1 MAEEA
6 AEKKLTFKDL
16 GVVEELCLACER
28 LGWKEPTAIQREAI
42 PLALQDKDVIGLAE
56 TGSGK
61 TGAFGLPLLQA
72 LIARPQRLF
81 GLVLTPTRELAFQIK
96 EQFEALGRGVGVTCV
111 VIVGGMDMTQQALE
125 LAKRPHLIVATPG
138 RLVDHLEKTKGFNM
152 RALKYLVMDE
162 ADRIL
167 NLDFEE
173 EVDKILKELPRE
185 RRTMLFSATMT
196 SKVNKL
202 QRAHLRDPVKVE
214 VSSKYQTVS
223 KLKQYMLFVPC
234 KHKHMYLIHILNEIG
249 SQSVMVFCSTQL
261 STLRTALMLRNLGFT
276 AIPLYGKMSQNKRL
290 GALSKFKA
298 RERSIL
304 LATDVASRGL
314 DIPLVDYVIN
324 FDVPMHSKNYI
335 HRVGRT
341 ARAGKA
347 GVAITLVSQYEVEV
361 YQRIEEL
368 LNTRLEVYPVVKEEV
383 MVLEERVAEAERFAK
398 IEMSRL
404 DEKGGRKGGRKRGAD
419 DDDGEGSMG
428 VRNRI
433 NNNKN
438 KNNNNN
444 NSNNNRKKKKFKGR
458 Q

>member
-1 MAEEA
+1 MNNEE
-6 AEKKLTFKDL
+6 KVITFKDL
-16 GVVEELCLACER
+16 GVIDELCDACER
-28 LGWKEPTAIQREAI
+28 LGWKTPTAIQKEAI
-42 PLALQDKDVIGLAE
+42 PLALKDKDVIGLAE

-61 TGAFGLPLLQA
+61 TGAFGLPVLQA
-72 LIARPQRLF
+72 LISRPQRLF
-81 GLVLTPTRELAFQIK
+81 ALVLTPTRELAFQIK
-96 EQFEALGRGVGVTCV
+96 EQFEALGKAVGVTCV

-125 LAKRPHLIVATPG
+125 LGKRPHIIVATPG
-138 RLVDHLEKTKGFNM
+138 RLVDHLEKTKGFNFK
-152 RALKYLVMDE
+152 ALKYLIMDE

-202 QRAHLRDPVKVE
+202 QRAHLKDPVKVE

-223 KLKQYMLFVPC
+223 KLQQYMLFIPC
-234 KHKHMYLIHILNEIG
+234 KHKHIYLTYILNEIG
-249 SQSVMVFCSTQL
+249 NQSVIIFCATQM
-261 STLRTALMLRNLGFT
+261 STLKTALMLRNLGFT

-290 GALSKFKA
+290 GALNKFKA

-314 DIPLVDYVIN
+314 DIPNVDYVIN
-324 FDVPMHSKNYI
+324 FDVPMHSKDYI

-347 GVAITLVSQYEVEV
+347 GIAITFVSQYEVEV
-361 YQRIEEL
+361 YQRIEQL
-368 LNTRLEVYPVVKEEV
+368 LDTKLDVYPTVKEEAL
-383 MVLEERVAEAERFAK
+383 VLEDRIAEAERFAK
-398 IEMSRL
+398 MEMARL
-404 DEKGGRKGGRKRGAD
+404 DEKGGRKGRKREAGD
-419 DDDGEGSMG
+419 DTEESLG

-433 NNNKN
+433 NNNNN
-438 KNNNNN
+438 KN
-444 NSNNNRKKKKFKGR
+444 KKKKFKK
-458 Q
+458 

>member
-1 MAEEA
+1 MAEE
-6 AEKKLTFKDL
+6 EKSTITFKDL
-16 GVVEELCLACER
+16 GVVDELCAACEG
-28 LGWKEPTAIQREAI
+28 LGWKTPSAIQREAI

-72 LIARPQRLF
+72 LISRPQRLF
-81 GLVLTPTRELAFQIK
+81 GLVLTPTRELAYQIK
-96 EQFEALGRGVGVTCV
+96 EQFDAMGRAVGVTCV
-111 VIVGGMDMTQQALE
+111 VVVGGMDITQQAVE
-125 LAKRPHLIVATPG
+125 LAKRPHIIVATPG
-138 RLVDHLEKTKGFNM
+138 RLVDHLQKTKGFNLK
-152 RALKYLVMDE
+152 ALKYLVMDE

-202 QRAHLRDPVKVE
+202 QRAHLKDPVKVE

-234 KHKHMYLIHILNEIG
+234 KHKHLYLIHILNEIG
-249 SQSVMVFCSTQL
+249 NQAVIVFCATQL

-276 AIPLYGKMSQNKRL
+276 AIPLYGKMTQNKRL
-290 GALSKFKA
+290 GALNKFKA
-298 RERSIL
+298 KERSIL

-314 DIPLVDYVIN
+314 DIPAVDYVIN

-383 MVLEERVAEAERFAK
+383 LVLEERVAEAERFAK
-398 IEMSRL
+398 IEMARL
-404 DEKGGRKGGRKRGAD
+404 DEKGGKRGKKRAAD
-419 DDDGEGSMG
+419 DDDEEESMG

-433 NNNKN
+433 KNKN
-438 KNNNNN
+438 KHNNNNN
-444 NSNNNRKKKKFKGR
+444 NKKKKKFKGR
-458 Q
+458 P

>member
-1 MAEEA
+1 MNNEE
-6 AEKKLTFKDL
+6 KVITFKDL
-16 GVVEELCLACER
+16 GVIDELCDACER
-28 LGWKEPTAIQREAI
+28 LGWKTPTAIQKEAI
-42 PLALQDKDVIGLAE
+42 PLALKDKDVIGLAE

-61 TGAFGLPLLQA
+61 TGAFGLPVLQA
-72 LIARPQRLF
+72 LISRPQRLF
-81 GLVLTPTRELAFQIK
+81 ALVLTPTRELAFQIK
-96 EQFEALGRGVGVTCV
+96 EQFEALGKAVGVTCV

-125 LAKRPHLIVATPG
+125 LGKRPHIIVATPG
-138 RLVDHLEKTKGFNM
+138 RLVDHLEKTKGFNFK
-152 RALKYLVMDE
+152 ALKYLIMDE

-202 QRAHLRDPVKVE
+202 QRAHLKDPVKVE

-223 KLKQYMLFVPC
+223 KLQQYMLFIPC
-234 KHKHMYLIHILNEIG
+234 KHKHIYLTYILNEIG
-249 SQSVMVFCSTQL
+249 NQSVIIFCATQM
-261 STLRTALMLRNLGFT
+261 STLKTALMLRNLGFT

-290 GALSKFKA
+290 GALNKFKA

-314 DIPLVDYVIN
+314 DIPNVDYVIN
-324 FDVPMHSKNYI
+324 FDVPMHSKDYI

-347 GVAITLVSQYEVEV
+347 GIAITFVSQYEVEV
-361 YQRIEEL
+361 YQRIEQL
-368 LNTRLEVYPVVKEEV
+368 LDTKLDVYPTVKEEAL
-383 MVLEERVAEAERFAK
+383 VLEDRIAEAERFAK
-398 IEMSRL
+398 MEMARL
-404 DEKGGRKGGRKRGAD
+404 DEKGGRKGRKREAGD
-419 DDDGEGSMG
+419 DTEESLG

-433 NNNKN
+433 NNN
-438 KNNNNN
+438 NNNNKN
-444 NSNNNRKKKKFKGR
+444 KKKKFKK
-458 Q
+458 